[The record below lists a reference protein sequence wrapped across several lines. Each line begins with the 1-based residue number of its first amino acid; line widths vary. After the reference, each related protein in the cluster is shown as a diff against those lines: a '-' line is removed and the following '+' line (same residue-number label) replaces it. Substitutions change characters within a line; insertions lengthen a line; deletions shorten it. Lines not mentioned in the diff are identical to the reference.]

1 MACGMNWLRSWHL
14 WLSDSVFLGGGGC
27 FGSHVTV
34 GLYWEGANQ
43 RAQSNPHNA
52 PDFLVMGLML
62 RMTPSSCLKVGVLF
76 FPLYCSC
83 RDLSSLPLSSLW
95 GGKVLVERRHA
106 GRSHPFHTHTQQQS
120 HARAYAPDDDE
131 AAVVLRAE
139 AELDAGLHFRVVR
152 QLRVVHPALWLGLGV
167 ELV

>member
-52 PDFLVMGLML
+52 PDFLVTGLML

-95 GGKVLVERRHA
+95 GRESLSRAQARRPIP
-106 GRSHPFHTHTQQQS
+106 SLSHTHAATI
-120 HARAYAPDDDE
+120 ARS
-131 AAVVLRAE
+131 
-139 AELDAGLHFRVVR
+139 RVR
-152 QLRVVHPALWLGLGV
+152 TG
-167 ELV
+167 